1 MKDYLEMVNSV
12 KGELAE
18 AKVFRP
24 EILGPIDKV
33 YALTHSATLISDKF
47 GHGNYVVLRENS
59 KGRSLPLRR

>member
-1 MKDYLEMVNSV
+1 MKDYLEMVNAV

-24 EILGPIDKV
+24 EILGPIDNV

-47 GHGNYVVLRENS
+47 GQQNCVNLRENS
-59 KGRSLPLRR
+59 KATILPLRR